1 MANRKPHY
9 YTVTYNI
16 MWPRF
21 GMRQHRGTI
30 IAESKRE
37 AEERAKARFGKDDDT
52 YELVSVRDDGEMTQ
66 RQIYDAFA

>member
-1 MANRKPHY
+1 
-9 YTVTYNI
+9 
-16 MWPRF
+16 MWLRF
-21 GMRQHRGTI
+21 GMRQDRGTI
-30 IAESKRE
+30 TAASKRE